1 MGEGKSIVNSR
12 VIARLGILA
21 AGVGIGA
28 AVASM
33 PGIASADSSTDWLSS
48 MDSLLGGAFPAAGT
62 SSGLNL
68 AISEDGV
75 TLFQEGTAHAYSGTN
90 GDYAIA
96 DGAGSTAT
104 AYGAGNYADVDGTD
118 SSAVAGGATAAGA
131 AGSSDDTA
139 FVDGNDST
147 AFAGGAGTSDY
158 SEIFGNN
165 DGAFSG
171 GDAAGAGSYD
181 AAYVEGN
188 DLGNAY
194 AQGGNY
200 LADILKTYGDS
211 STAAAAEPSSLAD
224 LTTAADSGNLLTDLL
239 SAVDPGAAADSGNL
253 LTDLAS
259 LF

>member
-1 MGEGKSIVNSR
+1 MVNSR
-12 VIARLGILA
+12 VIARLGILV

-48 MDSLLGGAFPAAGT
+48 IDSLLGGAFPAADT

-75 TLFQEGTAHAYSGTN
+75 TLFQEGTAQAYSGTN

-104 AYGAGNYADVDGTD
+104 AYGTDNYADVDGTD

-147 AFAGGAGTSDY
+147 AFAGGPGTSDY

-171 GDAAGAGSYD
+171 GDAAGPGSYD

-194 AQGGNY
+194 AQGGDY

-211 STAAAAEPSSLAD
+211 STAAAAETSSLAD

>member
-1 MGEGKSIVNSR
+1 MGEGKTMVNSR
-12 VIARLGILA
+12 VIARFGMLA

-28 AVASM
+28 ALAAM
-33 PGIASADSSTDWLSS
+33 PGIASADSSSDWLSS
-48 MDSLLGGAFPAAGT
+48 VDSLLGGAFPAADT
-62 SSGLNL
+62 SSGVNM

-75 TLFQEGTAHAYSGTN
+75 TIFQEGTAQAYSGTD

-96 DGAGSTAT
+96 YGAGSTAT
-104 AYGAGNYADVDGTD
+104 AYGTDNYADVDGTD
-118 SSAVAGGATAAGA
+118 SSAVAGGTTAAGA

-147 AFAGGAGTSDY
+147 AFAGGPGTSDY

-171 GDAAGAGSYD
+171 GDAAGPGSYD

-188 DLGNAY
+188 DLGTAY
-194 AQGGNY
+194 AQGGDY

-211 STAAAAEPSSLAD
+211 STAAAAETSSLAD
-224 LTTAADSGNLLTDLL
+224 LTTAGDSGNLLTDLL
-239 SAVDPGAAADSGNL
+239 PAIDPGAAGDSGNL
-253 LTDLAS
+253 LADLAS

>member
-1 MGEGKSIVNSR
+1 MGNSR
-12 VIARLGILA
+12 VIARLGMLA

-28 AVASM
+28 AVAAM

-48 MDSLLGGAFPAAGT
+48 IDSLLGGAFPAAA
-62 SSGLNL
+62 SSGTNL
-68 AISEDGV
+68 SISENGV
-75 TLFQEGTAHAYSGTN
+75 TLFQEGTAHAYSGT

-104 AYGAGNYADVDGTD
+104 AYGTDTYADVDGTD
-118 SSAVAGGATAAGA
+118 SSATAGGATAAGA
-131 AGSSDDTA
+131 AGASDDTA
-139 FVDGNDST
+139 FVDGNDDT
-147 AFAGGAGTSDY
+147 AFAGGPGTSDY

-188 DLGNAY
+188 SLGTAY

-211 STAAAAEPSSLAD
+211 STAAAAETSSLAG
-224 LTTAADSGNLLTDLL
+224 LTSAGDSGNLLTDLL
-239 SAVDPGAAADSGNL
+239 SVFDPGAAADSGNL

>member
-1 MGEGKSIVNSR
+1 MVNSR

-48 MDSLLGGAFPAAGT
+48 IDSLLGGAFPAAT

-68 AISEDGV
+68 SISENGV
-75 TLFQEGTAHAYSGTN
+75 TLFQEGTAHAYSGS

-104 AYGAGNYADVDGTD
+104 AYGTDTYADVDGTD

-131 AGSSDDTA
+131 AGASDDTA

-165 DGAFSG
+165 DSAFSG

-188 DLGNAY
+188 DLGTAY
-194 AQGGNY
+194 AQGGDY

-211 STAAAAEPSSLAD
+211 ATAAAAETSSLAD
-224 LTTAADSGNLLTDLL
+224 LTTAADSGNLL
-239 SAVDPGAAADSGNL
+239 A
-253 LTDLAS
+253 DLAS